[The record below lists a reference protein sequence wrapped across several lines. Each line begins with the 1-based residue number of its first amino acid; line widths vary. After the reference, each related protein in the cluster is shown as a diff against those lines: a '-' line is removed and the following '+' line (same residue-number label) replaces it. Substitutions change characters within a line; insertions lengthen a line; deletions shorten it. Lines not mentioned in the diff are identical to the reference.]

1 MASVTLEHLSKIY
14 SNGFVSVN
22 DVSLRVDNGEFITL
36 HGPSGCGKST
46 ILRMIGGLEDITS
59 GKIYLGDE
67 LLNDILPR
75 DRRLAMAFQN
85 YTLYKHFNAYD
96 NMALGL
102 RLRDFPRNI
111 IDSRVNDAAK
121 LLGISGV
128 LGQKIKAL
136 SERDKQKVA
145 LGRAISASRKSSS

>member
-59 GKIYLGDE
+59 GKIYLSDE

-75 DRRLAMAFQN
+75 DRRLAWRS
-85 YTLYKHFNAYD
+85 K
-96 NMALGL
+96 
-102 RLRDFPRNI
+102 I
-111 IDSRVNDAAK
+111 IRFTSILTPTTTWRSVC
-121 LLGISGV
+121 V
-128 LGQKIKAL
+128 
-136 SERDKQKVA
+136 
-145 LGRAISASRKSSS
+145 

>member
-59 GKIYLGDE
+59 GKIYLSEFWG
-67 LLNDILPR
+67 
-75 DRRLAMAFQN
+75 RRSRRFLKETSKKSLSDA
-85 YTLYKHFNAYD
+85 
-96 NMALGL
+96 
-102 RLRDFPRNI
+102 RL
-111 IDSRVNDAAK
+111 
-121 LLGISGV
+121 
-128 LGQKIKAL
+128 
-136 SERDKQKVA
+136 
-145 LGRAISASRKSSS
+145 SASRKSSS

>member
-59 GKIYLGDE
+59 GSGFL
-67 LLNDILPR
+67 DIFYVNQFKSKCR
-75 DRRLAMAFQN
+75 HDRF
-85 YTLYKHFNAYD
+85 
-96 NMALGL
+96 
-102 RLRDFPRNI
+102 
-111 IDSRVNDAAK
+111 
-121 LLGISGV
+121 
-128 LGQKIKAL
+128 
-136 SERDKQKVA
+136 
-145 LGRAISASRKSSS
+145 

>member
-59 GKIYLGDE
+59 GKIYLSDE

-75 DRRLAMAFQN
+75 A
-85 YTLYKHFNAYD
+85 K
-96 NMALGL
+96 
-102 RLRDFPRNI
+102 I
-111 IDSRVNDAAK
+111 IRFTSILTPTTTWRSVC
-121 LLGISGV
+121 V
-128 LGQKIKAL
+128 
-136 SERDKQKVA
+136 
-145 LGRAISASRKSSS
+145 

>member
-59 GKIYLGDE
+59 GKIYLSDE
-67 LLNDILPR
+67 LFCRVTD
-75 DRRLAMAFQN
+75 
-85 YTLYKHFNAYD
+85 
-96 NMALGL
+96 GL
-102 RLRDFPRNI
+102 RWRSKI
-111 IDSRVNDAAK
+111 IRFTSILTPTTTWRSVC
-121 LLGISGV
+121 V
-128 LGQKIKAL
+128 
-136 SERDKQKVA
+136 
-145 LGRAISASRKSSS
+145 